1 MPKVTAPGLPENYP
15 RALDRTVTLA
25 DGQVVHLRPIH
36 PGDASALVA
45 FHARLSS
52 DAVYRRYFSFHP
64 ELSETEVTWLTT
76 VDYVER
82 LALVVE
88 IGDDLVAVGRY
99 DRLPGTET
107 AEVAFLVADDFQ
119 HRGLGML
126 LLQNLA
132 TAARGQGIT
141 TFVAETQASNRDMM
155 GVFEGSGFDVT
166 SSLDAEIISVKFRIA
181 PYEASAH
188 DEPATGTGTA

>member
-36 PGDASALVA
+36 PGDASALVE

-188 DEPATGTGTA
+188 GEPVTGMA

>member
-36 PGDASALVA
+36 PGDASALVE

-88 IGDDLVAVGRY
+88 VGDDLVAVGRY

>member
-1 MPKVTAPGLPENYP
+1 MVTAPGLPENYP

-25 DGQVVHLRPIH
+25 DGQIVHLRPIH

-52 DAVYRRYFSFHP
+52 DSVYRRYFSFHP

-76 VDYVER
+76 VDYVDR
-82 LALVVE
+82 LALVVVV
-88 IGDDLVAVGRY
+88 DDALVAVGRY

-107 AEVAFLVADDFQ
+107 AEVAFLVADEFQ

-126 LLQNLA
+126 LLKDLA
-132 TAARGQGIT
+132 TAARRHAIT

-155 GVFEGSGFDVT
+155 GVFVGSGFDVT
-166 SSLDAEIISVKFRIA
+166 SSLDAEIISVRFRIA
-181 PYEASAH
+181 PYEASDH
-188 DEPATGTGTA
+188 GESVPGTA

>member
-36 PGDASALVA
+36 PGDASALVE

>member
-15 RALDRTVTLA
+15 RALDRTVILA

-36 PGDASALVA
+36 PGDAGALVA

-52 DAVYRRYFSFHP
+52 DSVYRRYFSFHP

-76 VDYVER
+76 VDYADR

-99 DRLPGTET
+99 DRLPGTAT

-132 TAARGQGIT
+132 TAARRQGIT

-181 PYEASAH
+181 PYEASDH
-188 DEPATGTGTA
+188 GESVPGTA

>member
-1 MPKVTAPGLPENYP
+1 MPNVTAPGLPENYP
-15 RALDRTVTLA
+15 RALDRTITLA
-25 DGQVVHLRPIH
+25 DGQIVHLRPIH
-36 PGDASALVA
+36 PGDAGALVA

-52 DAVYRRYFSFHP
+52 DSVYRRYFSFHP

-76 VDYVER
+76 VDYADR

-99 DRLPGTET
+99 DRLPGTAT

-132 TAARGQGIT
+132 TAARRQGIT

-181 PYEASAH
+181 PYEADDSAG
-188 DEPATGTGTA
+188 PA